1 MKRFL
6 IIAGILLTAVA
17 ISMAMV
23 RMKPPPPKKEVVD
36 LDPLV
41 EVLVLENMNANF
53 EVTSQGT
60 VRPRTETI
68 LSAEVSGTVTSISP
82 KFIAG
87 GVFDSNEV
95 LLRID
100 PTNYRVAVDQAEA
113 LVKQRQI
120 EYDGASKL
128 REQGYRAEAELA
140 SAAAALATAK
150 AELVRARRN
159 LERTSIRLPYQG
171 IVRSKEADLGQFV
184 NPGTRIG
191 VVFATDYAEVR
202 LPLTDLDLAF
212 VNLPSATEIAQSGS
226 SDSGPA
232 VTLTATQ
239 KGRQQSWQARIVR
252 TEGVVDVSS
261 RVTYAVARIDDPYAL
276 RSGSVPLPM
285 GTFVSATIAGSEAE
299 NIIRV
304 PRSVVRGS
312 DELVF
317 VDDDSKLRIR
327 KVNIIR
333 GDANYV
339 YLGGGAE
346 VGERVVVT
354 SLETPING
362 MAVRVRGD
370 EPPAEEE
377 PPADDKLASNAED
390 N

>member
-1 MKRFL
+1 LKRFL
-6 IIAGILLTAVA
+6 IIAGILLSAVA
-17 ISMAMV
+17 IAMVMV

-41 EVLVLENMNANF
+41 EVLVLENMTANF

-60 VRPRTETI
+60 VRPRTETV

-87 GVFDSNEV
+87 GVFDANEV

-100 PTNYRVAVDQAEA
+100 RTNYRVAVDQAEA

-159 LERTSIRLPYQG
+159 LERTYIRLPYQG
-171 IVRSKEADLGQFV
+171 IVRAKEADLGQFV
-184 NPGTRIG
+184 NPGTRLG

-226 SDSGPA
+226 SESVPA

-239 KGRQQSWQARIVR
+239 KGRLQSWPGRIVR

-276 RSGSVPLPM
+276 RSDSVPLPM
-285 GTFVSATIAGSEAE
+285 GTFVSATIEGSQAE

-333 GDANYV
+333 GDANFV
-339 YLGGGAE
+339 YLGGGAQ

-362 MAVRVRGD
+362 MAVRVKGD
-370 EPPAEEE
+370 E

>member
-41 EVLVLENMNANF
+41 EVLVLENMDANF

-128 REQGYRAEAELA
+128 REQGYRAEA
-140 SAAAALATAK
+140 
-150 AELVRARRN
+150 
-159 LERTSIRLPYQG
+159 
-171 IVRSKEADLGQFV
+171 
-184 NPGTRIG
+184 
-191 VVFATDYAEVR
+191 
-202 LPLTDLDLAF
+202 
-212 VNLPSATEIAQSGS
+212 
-226 SDSGPA
+226 
-232 VTLTATQ
+232 
-239 KGRQQSWQARIVR
+239 
-252 TEGVVDVSS
+252 
-261 RVTYAVARIDDPYAL
+261 
-276 RSGSVPLPM
+276 
-285 GTFVSATIAGSEAE
+285 
-299 NIIRV
+299 
-304 PRSVVRGS
+304 
-312 DELVF
+312 
-317 VDDDSKLRIR
+317 
-327 KVNIIR
+327 
-333 GDANYV
+333 
-339 YLGGGAE
+339 
-346 VGERVVVT
+346 
-354 SLETPING
+354 
-362 MAVRVRGD
+362 
-370 EPPAEEE
+370 
-377 PPADDKLASNAED
+377 
-390 N
+390 

>member
-6 IIAGILLTAVA
+6 TIAGILLFAVA

-36 LDPLV
+36 LDPIV
-41 EVLVLENMNANF
+41 EVLVLENMTANF

-60 VRPRTETI
+60 VRPRTETV

-87 GVFDSNEV
+87 GVFDANEV
-95 LLRID
+95 LMRID

-159 LERTSIRLPYQG
+159 LERTYIRLPYQG
-171 IVRSKEADLGQFV
+171 IVRAKEADLGHFV
-184 NPGTRIG
+184 NPGTRLG

-212 VNLPSATEIAQSGS
+212 VNLPNATQIAQSGA

-239 KGRQQSWQARIVR
+239 KGRPQSWPARIVR

-276 RSGSVPLPM
+276 RSDSEPLPM
-285 GTFVSATIAGSEAE
+285 GTFVGATIAGSEAE

-317 VDDDSKLRIR
+317 VDDESKLRIR
-327 KVNIIR
+327 KVKIIR
-333 GDANYV
+333 GDANFV

-362 MAVRVRGD
+362 MAVRVKGD
-370 EPPAEEE
+370 PP
-377 PPADDKLASNAED
+377 PVNDKLVSSTED